1 MPEGYPYGGKV
12 YPTRVER
19 VMAERRA
26 GEMLLLPSLD
36 WTCTGENC
44 KCPHHEENSDDR

>member
-12 YPTRVER
+12 YLTRIER
-19 VMAERRA
+19 AMAERRA
-26 GEMLLLPSLD
+26 GEMLLPSLD